1 MRLLLTLVIASVAVA
16 AGAEPQAPGG
26 STGKPRT
33 SACALL
39 TKDLVDQHTPYS
51 KESQAVLRQF
61 QPEEEAVGTA
71 GSMCSYMGVTF
82 QLDPFAA
89 PQRLEADMAKT
100 WTPSAGL
107 GDVSFFRDNKGEWA
121 ELYVRK
127 GNRVI
132 TLQVD
137 IPDGRTAAEIK
148 PNTIALGKALLA
160 KLG

>member
-1 MRLLLTLVIASVAVA
+1 MRLAIALLLAYASVTT
-16 AGAEPQAPGG
+16 AEARQTSA
-26 STGKPRT
+26 KPRV

-39 TKDLVDQHTPYS
+39 TKDLVVQHTPYT
-51 KESQAVLRQF
+51 KESQKVLMQF

-71 GSMCSYMGVTF
+71 GSMCSYLGVTF

-100 WTPSAGL
+100 WTPSVGL

-127 GNRVI
+127 GHRVI

-137 IPDGRTAAEIK
+137 VPDGCTAAEIK

-160 KLG
+160 RLG

>member
-1 MRLLLTLVIASVAVA
+1 MRLVIGLLLALVTSAAGESRQASV
-16 AGAEPQAPGG
+16 
-26 STGKPRT
+26 KPR
-33 SACALL
+33 ACALL
-39 TKDLVDQHTPYS
+39 TKDLVVQHTPYT
-51 KESQAVLRQF
+51 KDSQKVLMQF
-61 QPEEEAVGTA
+61 EPEEEPLGTA
-71 GSMCSYMGVTF
+71 GSACSYLGVTF

-100 WTPSAGL
+100 WTPAGL

-127 GNRVI
+127 GSRVI
-132 TLQVD
+132 TLQID

-160 KLG
+160 RLG